1 MRMATWFRQ
10 AIAAVC
16 VFILFSL
23 SGCSIPNL
31 EGQQCTEARDAVHD
45 FYFWY
50 LGTEPAMR
58 DKQRDV
64 YDRFIAP
71 EFSTVPKTNVDPF
84 FLSDT
89 TPTTLKIGKCEMKDD
104 SHVKMQVQLYWRQD
118 GKTDQKE
125 VYADLAK
132 TGNKWLI
139 DKVQSR

>member
-1 MRMATWFRQ
+1 MNVTAAMRHALLC
-10 AIAAVC
+10 ILIG
-16 VFILFSL
+16 VFICV

-50 LGTEPAMR
+50 LGTDPAMR
-58 DKQRDV
+58 DKQKDV

-71 EFSTVPKTNVDPF
+71 GFVTAAGEGRDPF

-89 TPTTLKIGKCEMKDD
+89 IPTTLKIGKCEMKDD
-104 SHVKMQVQLYWRQD
+104 SRVEMQVQLYWRQG

-125 VYADLAK
+125 VYADVARS
-132 TGNKWLI
+132 GDKWLI
-139 DKVQSR
+139 DKVESR

>member
-1 MRMATWFRQ
+1 MTIARSVRQ
-10 AIAAVC
+10 AVAAVY

-23 SGCSIPNL
+23 AGCSIPNL

-71 EFSTVPKTNVDPF
+71 QFSTVSKTNVDPF

-104 SHVKMQVQLYWRQD
+104 SHVTMQVQLYWRQD

-125 VYADLAK
+125 VYADVAK
-132 TGNKWLI
+132 SGDKWLI